1 MLFESV
7 DYLITLQTPS
17 LTFIKNIWLGPRMM
31 FIDLLTSSLN
41 ISIRHWVIKNQK
53 PSIWITDDFIEYL
66 CLPSLYIAV
75 MVDTKRLLD
84 LFIHHLLIG
93 NHNNVKI
100 KIIFKN
106 IFVLLLGSKYLRS
119 NISCRNVLEI
129 CNSTY
134 PFISLIYFW
143 KKYSLISHLTLPKSL

>member
-31 FIDLLTSSLN
+31 FIDLLTSKYFNQTLSY
-41 ISIRHWVIKNQK
+41 KNQK

-66 CLPSLYIAV
+66 CLPFLYIAV

-93 NHNNVKI
+93 NHNNFKI
-100 KIIFKN
+100 ETIFKS
-106 IFVLLLGSKYLRS
+106 IFVLLLGLKYLRS
-119 NISCRNVLEI
+119 NMSCRNVLEK
-129 CNSTY
+129 CNSTH
-134 PFISLIYFW
+134 PSISLIYLLEKIFFDIP
-143 KKYSLISHLTLPKSL
+143 LDLT